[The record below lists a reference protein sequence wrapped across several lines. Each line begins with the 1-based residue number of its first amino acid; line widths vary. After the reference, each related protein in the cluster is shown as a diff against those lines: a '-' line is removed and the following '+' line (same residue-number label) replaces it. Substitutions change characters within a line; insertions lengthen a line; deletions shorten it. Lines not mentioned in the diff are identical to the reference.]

1 MVDAPS
7 RETELVAPRNVDRIL
22 SVRISL
28 FPSSPSFL
36 SLSLCLST
44 GRTMALVSLQRWKI
58 GDFTIGSIIDKRPT
72 TWILDERIGFLALL
86 IFILF
91 PSPFFF
97 FSDLLVVD
105 VSLSI
110 VENNRTCSWHRSWP
124 TGCWYS
130 FAMKFSF
137 ARWNNLRGNCFYE
150 IDISMSFLLPILFFF
165 SFREIIFAQLFF
177 LKFKSL
183 EGLIGDL
190 RITYSRFLSSFTRY
204 GGEKWKIDLAIFLGL
219 EEI

>member
-1 MVDAPS
+1 MHLRGKPS
-7 RETELVAPRNVDRIL
+7 SLHLVMSIE
-22 SVRISL
+22 SSL
-28 FPSSPSFL
+28 FASLSSPPLSPF
-36 SLSLCLST
+36 SLSLCHWPNL
-44 GRTMALVSLQRWKI
+44 ALVSLQRWKI

-150 IDISMSFLLPILFFF
+150 IDISMSFLLPILLFFF

-190 RITYSRFLSSFTRY
+190 RITYSRFLSSFIRY
-204 GGEKWKIDLAIFLGL
+204 GGEKSIWPLF
-219 EEI
+219 

>member
-1 MVDAPS
+1 MHL
-7 RETELVAPRNVDRIL
+7 RGK
-22 SVRISL
+22 
-28 FPSSPSFL
+28 PSSLHLVMSIESSLSASLSSPPLPPFSL
-36 SLSLCLST
+36 SLSVSPLAEPWLSFRCKGGKSAISRSARSSIKGRRREFSMSASGFSRCL
-44 GRTMALVSLQRWKI
+44 
-58 GDFTIGSIIDKRPT
+58 
-72 TWILDERIGFLALL
+72 FLFSSPLL
-86 IFILF
+86 
-91 PSPFFF
+91 FFF

-190 RITYSRFLSSFTRY
+190 RITYSRFLSSFIRY
-204 GGEKWKIDLAIFLGL
+204 GGEKSIWPLF
-219 EEI
+219 